1 MYRVYEFV
9 ARRISALARFCRVA
23 VYSCLTLSGTVAIV
37 QAQTAAA
44 PVSVSEITNAASSA
58 PVPVSAPTGS
68 VTNTGK
74 AHASASVSSLPW
86 TGLSAAQ
93 RDALAPLS
101 DTWNA
106 FSDTRKRKWISIA
119 NSLPNL
125 SAEERLKLRE
135 RMEDWAKLSRRD
147 REQARL
153 NFAQSKTIS
162 KADLA
167 ANWEAYQALS
177 TEERQRLA
185 SLAPQKPPGAA
196 VALKPAPVERMVAV
210 PLTRQSPQ
218 AERSALAQ
226 QMQLDRNT
234 LLPRLTPAR
243 SASSPARP

>member
-1 MYRVYEFV
+1 MYG
-9 ARRISALARFCRVA
+9 ATALA
-23 VYSCLTLSGTVAIV
+23 
-37 QAQTAAA
+37 QTQPASSPA
-44 PVSVSEITNAASSA
+44 PVAEPSSILASA
-58 PVPVSAPTGS
+58 PAVATAQAATAS
-68 VTNTGK
+68 VTGK
-74 AHASASVSSLPW
+74 AHASAGVSNLPW
-86 TGLSAAQ
+86 TALSAAQ
-93 RDALAPLS
+93 RESLAPLA

-106 FSDTRKRKWISIA
+106 FSDTRKRKWIAIA

-125 SAEERLKLRE
+125 SPEERQKLRE

-185 SLAPQKPPGAA
+185 ALAPQKPPGAA
-196 VALKPAPVERMVAV
+196 VAVKPPPVERMVPI
-210 PLTRQSPQ
+210 PLTRQTPAS
-218 AERSALAQ
+218 ERSAFAQ

-234 LLPRLTPAR
+234 LLPRQSAARGASAPAK
-243 SASSPARP
+243 P